1 MQFPFITG
9 SRVYGIPTEESDI
22 DLVLP
27 PNGNSDFKKIMVGF
41 SDDQNIPIKYGR
53 LNLILTNE
61 LKQWE
66 LWLQATNE
74 LIAMKPVTREF
85 AIEHITN
92 LFKSHGLAKSIAYD
106 EDPN

>member
-9 SRVYGIPTEESDI
+9 SRAYGIPTEDSDI

-27 PNGNSDFKKIMVGF
+27 PNTNTEFKKTLVGF
-41 SDDQNIPIKYGR
+41 SDDREIPVKYGR

-85 AIEHITN
+85 AVEYITK
-92 LFKSHGLAKSIAYD
+92 LFKSYGLAKSIAYD